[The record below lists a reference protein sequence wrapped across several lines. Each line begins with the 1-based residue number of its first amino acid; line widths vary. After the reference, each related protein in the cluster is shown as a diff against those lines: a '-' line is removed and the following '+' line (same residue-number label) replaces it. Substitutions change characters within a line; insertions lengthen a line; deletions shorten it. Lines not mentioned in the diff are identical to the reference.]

1 MKQLLIIF
9 FLSTSI
15 FSQEVENDIAYK
27 LVSKELGG
35 SVPIS
40 FIQEAFS
47 HEKLEVHKIIVERFA
62 KPYEKN
68 HGQNTKRFLL
78 KSQGSQQEQNFTQ
91 KTEV

>member
-1 MKQLLIIF
+1 MKRLLIIF

-35 SVPIS
+35 LVPIS

-62 KPYEKN
+62 KPYEKK
-68 HGQNTKRFLL
+68 TMKE
-78 KSQGSQQEQNFTQ
+78 KKKNFF
-91 KTEV
+91 KK